1 MDEQTL
7 VDKRALD
14 ALTENYESFTLEDKD
29 GHEAE
34 LHLYPLQLGRLAM
47 ISRRLIN
54 LDMALSGNADNDV
67 MKMWRICADKPHEV
81 AEIIA
86 IATLRTKSDVENELK
101 ARTELIEWSPTMTTP
116 ALSNILS
123 SIVFKS
129 YYGDFTIAIRSVKT
143 LQVVITPPTEA
154 ERIATTEGAASGD
167 K

>member
-54 LDMALSGNADNDV
+54 LDMALSGNAENDV

-81 AEIIA
+81 ADIIA
-86 IATLRTKSDVENELK
+86 IATVSTKSDVANELK
-101 ARTELIEWSPTMTTP
+101 ARIELTEWSLQKTRP
-116 ALSNILS
+116 AL
-123 SIVFKS
+123 
-129 YYGDFTIAIRSVKT
+129 
-143 LQVVITPPTEA
+143 
-154 ERIATTEGAASGD
+154 
-167 K
+167 

>member
-54 LDMALSGNADNDV
+54 LDMALSGNAENDV

-86 IATLRTKSDVENELK
+86 IEPYAQNRMLK
-101 ARTELIEWSPTMTTP
+101 MSSKPGQN
-116 ALSNILS
+116 LSN
-123 SIVFKS
+123 
-129 YYGDFTIAIRSVKT
+129 GPR
-143 LQVVITPPTEA
+143 
-154 ERIATTEGAASGD
+154 R
-167 K
+167 

>member
-1 MDEQTL
+1 
-7 VDKRALD
+7 
-14 ALTENYESFTLEDKD
+14 
-29 GHEAE
+29 
-34 LHLYPLQLGRLAM
+34 M

-54 LDMALSGNADNDV
+54 LDMALSGNAENDV

-129 YYGDFTIAIRSVKT
+129 YYGDFTIAIRAY
-143 LQVVITPPTEA
+143 IIIFHIPT
-154 ERIATTEGAASGD
+154 
-167 K
+167 